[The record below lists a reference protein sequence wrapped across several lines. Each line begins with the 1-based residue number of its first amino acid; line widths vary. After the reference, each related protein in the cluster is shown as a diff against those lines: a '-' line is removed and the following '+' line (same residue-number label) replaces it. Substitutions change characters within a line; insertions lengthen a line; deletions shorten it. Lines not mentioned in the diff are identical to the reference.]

1 MIGGLRIIAH
11 RGVWEHASEQN
22 SLDAFQRALSSGFG
36 IETDLWWRDGEVL
49 VSHDP
54 PRGPG
59 LALADLVHLYREMGS
74 EAPLAFNAKSD
85 ALYSMDRCTLAPLE
99 GTKYFFFDMS
109 VPDMLGYR
117 RAALPFYSRQS
128 ELERDPALYQEAQ
141 GVWLDQFFE
150 DWVDG
155 AILAQHADAG
165 KAVCIVS
172 PDLHGRHYES
182 AWARYRHALESSAQR
197 TTSVML
203 CTDHPLRAQEFFAL

>member
-22 SLDAFQRALSSGFG
+22 SVPAFQRALSSGFG

-99 GTKYFFFDMS
+99 GTKYFFFEALRVFVWANLQRIQVRGSGGS
-109 VPDMLGYR
+109 VQVR
-117 RAALPFYSRQS
+117 IFKWR
-128 ELERDPALYQEAQ
+128 
-141 GVWLDQFFE
+141 
-150 DWVDG
+150 
-155 AILAQHADAG
+155 
-165 KAVCIVS
+165 
-172 PDLHGRHYES
+172 
-182 AWARYRHALESSAQR
+182 
-197 TTSVML
+197 
-203 CTDHPLRAQEFFAL
+203 